1 MPPTFSTS
9 PTPPAGGGR
18 GGGGARKH
26 LRFRPHSTGHPLAH
40 ATVHFPFRKAPQT
53 PTFPDPRLM
62 QGSSGLCR
70 EPFLK
75 VGSFKTFGSK
85 FALHEM
91 SKGLDFTKEDR
102 VCLVSLI
109 TDEVRGG

>member
-1 MPPTFSTS
+1 
-9 PTPPAGGGR
+9 
-18 GGGGARKH
+18 
-26 LRFRPHSTGHPLAH
+26 
-40 ATVHFPFRKAPQT
+40 
-53 PTFPDPRLM
+53 M